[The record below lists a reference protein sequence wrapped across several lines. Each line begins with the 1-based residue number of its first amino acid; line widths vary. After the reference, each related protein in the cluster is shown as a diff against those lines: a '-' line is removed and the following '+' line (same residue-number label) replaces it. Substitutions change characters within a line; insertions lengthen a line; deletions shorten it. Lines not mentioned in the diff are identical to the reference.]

1 MKVFETS
8 GGIHCHMVFIGCRK
22 IMEQLERSKH
32 GPIIKVAP
40 APNPEKYLSKERT
53 PQAGYRRNHLL
64 GDRLNGS
71 HLLPGGGDR
80 VRLSKA
86 LEHDAIDA
94 GYVEPWV
101 HTNGRRVSVS
111 ASINYISVAA
121 QEKAHDGNVNQ
132 LGNFNK
138 SSPLSGRG
146 RNQNFGG
153 WRNQKFR

>member
-1 MKVFETS
+1 
-8 GGIHCHMVFIGCRK
+8 
-22 IMEQLERSKH
+22 MEQLERSKH

-86 LEHDAIDA
+86 LERDAIAA
-94 GYVEPWV
+94 GYVQAWK
-101 HTNGRRVSVS
+101 HSNARRAST
-111 ASINYISVAA
+111 SINCISVAA
-121 QEKAHDGNVNQ
+121 QGKAHDGNVNQ